1 MSFKDT
7 RAEIVHRR
15 TYSRPKNKDG
25 TEFETLAETTDR
37 IIKHQ
42 EWLWERALGRDLNS
56 EELSELDQLFEV
68 FYSLEASPSGRT
80 RWLGGTDVARTREA
94 SQFNCSFN
102 TVRTPS
108 DVVDAFWLLLQG
120 CGVGFK
126 PDTGVL
132 RGFHRPVK
140 VTVQRS
146 NRLSKG
152 GREKN
157 QFDSPLKGH

>member
-15 TYSRPKNKDG
+15 TYSRPKNDDG

-42 EWLWERALGRDLNS
+42 EWLWERALGRNLNS
-56 EELSELDQLFEV
+56 EELSELDDLWDV
-68 FYSLEASPSGRT
+68 FYKLEASPSGRT

-102 TVRTPS
+102 TVRTPPM
-108 DVVDAFWLLLQG
+108 WLTLS
-120 CGVGFK
+120 GFYSK
-126 PDTGVL
+126 AVELASSPKQESSEASTSQYL
-132 RGFHRPVK
+132 S
-140 VTVQRS
+140 RS
-146 NRLSKG
+146 SG
-152 GREKN
+152 PT
-157 QFDSPLKGH
+157 D